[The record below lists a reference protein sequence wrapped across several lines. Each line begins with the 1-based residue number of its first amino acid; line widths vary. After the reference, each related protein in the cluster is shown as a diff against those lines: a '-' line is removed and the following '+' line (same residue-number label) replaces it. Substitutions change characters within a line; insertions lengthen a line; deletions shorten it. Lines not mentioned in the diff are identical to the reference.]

1 MTEVRDEIFHDM
13 MGEDNHGYCR
23 TYGRAVPH
31 KAVYKR
37 DHGLSQ
43 AFSSSTVVEIT
54 NQVRAAV
61 TQEIEARMTQKFM
74 AQFKQMRARIEFLE
88 SQGGTIGKVSLLPS
102 AC

>member
-1 MTEVRDEIFHDM
+1 M

-61 TQEIEARMTQKFM
+61 TQEIEAKMTQEIEDRMTQKFM
-74 AQFKQMRARIEFLE
+74 AQFEQMKARIEFLE
-88 SQGGTIGKVSLLPS
+88 SQGGTIGKLSLLSSSPFS
-102 AC
+102 L